1 MPPSEQSGPVAGVLA
16 RSYAFVVVSLR
27 YLIVGGW
34 AAAVVLAVM
43 FLPPLSATS
52 SGGLSDLIPPGSAAA
67 HAESDAA
74 RLFGFPIDAAV
85 AIVQR
90 DPHGMPAATRDR
102 AIRQAIAV
110 DRRLSG
116 QSTGQLAAA
125 AAALASAGQ
134 PDVARILSGPVSPGP
149 PGGIPGLAGAYP
161 LPNTAGLLRGTNEQS
176 TTVITFLSFR
186 PGTSFGAQTAG
197 ADAYVHWFLN
207 RPADHVV
214 GVTGPVPAEYDQS
227 QIIGKDILW
236 VELFTVLAIALIV
249 GLRFRSVGAPL
260 ATLACAAT
268 AYLIAVR
275 IVVWLAARMGVTLP
289 PDLDP
294 VLVVLLLGVT
304 TDYTVFFLDGMRAR
318 VAGGVPRVRAARLA
332 TAEFAPIILAA
343 GVIVAAAAASLAV
356 ARTKLLSA
364 FGPGLALTVLTAMA
378 VSMTLGPALMAIF
391 GGLLFRPVPRW
402 LRHQGVTRREGGGRE
417 RARPRTR
424 WNLRTRAARLA
435 AARPVALLIA
445 AAGTAG
451 LLAAAWGAQAIH
463 LGSPLI
469 RELPASSTAARAG
482 TAAADGFAP
491 GILSPTEI
499 LVIGPGVAR
508 QATAL
513 ARLQRELAAQPGV
526 AEIAGPATL
535 PQSAAQFNSTQ
546 LNPMLA
552 ASGGAARFVV
562 VEKTDPLD
570 ATAISRVQQ
579 LQASL
584 PALAR
589 GAGLPG
595 ARFELAG
602 QTALTGDS
610 IGSVLADLGRIALAI
625 MAVTLVLLALFLRSL
640 LAPVY
645 LLAASVLAVF
655 ATLGLTVLIG
665 QSILG
670 YGSLVYFVPFA
681 AGVLLISLGSDYN
694 VFVVGRIWEEARRR
708 PVADAVAVATPQ
720 ASRAITTA
728 GVALA
733 ASFAMLAVIPLEQF
747 RQIAIAMALGVVLDA
762 IAVRSLLVPAL
773 VALFGRLGM
782 WPGNRRIRP
791 APARRP
797 RRRRYGPAISPDRL
811 APARPARPAPTRRRS
826 SAR

>member
-1 MPPSEQSGPVAGVLA
+1 M
-16 RSYAFVVVSLR
+16 R
-27 YLIVGGW
+27 
-34 AAAVVLAVM
+34 
-43 FLPPLSATS
+43 
-52 SGGLSDLIPPGSAAA
+52 
-67 HAESDAA
+67 
-74 RLFGFPIDAAV
+74 
-85 AIVQR
+85 
-90 DPHGMPAATRDR
+90 
-102 AIRQAIAV
+102 
-110 DRRLSG
+110 
-116 QSTGQLAAA
+116 
-125 AAALASAGQ
+125 
-134 PDVARILSGPVSPGP
+134 
-149 PGGIPGLAGAYP
+149 
-161 LPNTAGLLRGTNEQS
+161 
-176 TTVITFLSFR
+176 
-186 PGTSFGAQTAG
+186 
-197 ADAYVHWFLN
+197 WFLN
-207 RPADHVV
+207 RPDDHVV
-214 GVTGPVPAEYDQS
+214 GVTGPVPAEYAQS

-249 GLRFRSVGAPL
+249 GVRFRSVGAPL

-268 AYLIAVR
+268 AYVIAIRV
-275 IVVWLAARMGVTLP
+275 VVWLAGRMGVTLP

-304 TDYTVFFLDGMRAR
+304 TDYTVFFLDGMRAQ
-318 VAGGVPRVRAARLA
+318 VAGGVPRIRAARLA

-343 GVIVAAAAASLAV
+343 GIIVAAAAASLVV
-356 ARTKLLSA
+356 ARTKMLSA

-402 LRHQGVTRREGGGRE
+402 LRRQGVTRREGGGRE
-417 RARPRTR
+417 PGRPPAR
-424 WNLRTRAARLA
+424 WNLRTRVVRFA
-435 AARPVALLIA
+435 AARPMALLIA

-451 LLAAAWGAQAIH
+451 LLAAAWGAHTIH

-469 RELPASSTAARAG
+469 RELPASASAARAG
-482 TAAADGFAP
+482 AAAADGFAP

-508 QATAL
+508 QTAAL
-513 ARLQRELAAQPGV
+513 ARLQHELAAQPGV
-526 AEIAGPATL
+526 AEIAGPASL
-535 PQSAAQFNSTQ
+535 PGSAAQLNPAQLNQTQ

-562 VEKTDPLD
+562 VENTDPLD
-570 ATAISRVQQ
+570 ATAISRVRQ
-579 LQASL
+579 LQHDL

-589 GAGLPG
+589 AAGLRG

-610 IGSVLADLGRIALAI
+610 IGSVFADLGRVALAI

-655 ATLGLTVLIG
+655 ATLGLTIGIG
-665 QSILG
+665 QHILG

-681 AGVLLISLGSDYN
+681 AGVLLVSLGSDYN

-708 PVADAVAVATPQ
+708 PVANAVAVAAPQ

-747 RQIAIAMALGVVLDA
+747 RQIALAMALGVVLDA

-782 WPGNRRIRP
+782 WPGNRRARPEP
-791 APARRP
+791 APAAPPP
-797 RRRRYGPAISPDRL
+797 RARPAISPDRPV
-811 APARPARPAPTRRRS
+811 PARPARPARTRRRS
-826 SAR
+826 SPR

>member
-1 MPPSEQSGPVAGVLA
+1 MPPPEQSGPVAGVLA

-34 AAAVVLAVM
+34 AVGVVLAIM
-43 FLPPLSATS
+43 FLPPLNAAS

-67 HAESDAA
+67 HAEADAA

-90 DPHGMPAATRDR
+90 DPHGMPAAIRDR
-102 AIRQAIAV
+102 AIRQAVAV

-116 QSTGQLAAA
+116 QSEGQLAVA
-125 AAALASAGQ
+125 AAALAKAGQ
-134 PDVARILSGPVSPGP
+134 PDAARILSGPVSPGP
-149 PGGIPGLAGAYP
+149 PGGIPGLAGAFA
-161 LPNTAGLLRGTNEQS
+161 LPNSAGLLRGTNEQS
-176 TTVITFLSFR
+176 TTVITFLYFR

-197 ADAYVHWFLN
+197 ANAYVHWFLN
-207 RPADHVV
+207 RLADHVA

-268 AYLIAVR
+268 AYVIAIR
-275 IVVWLAARMGVTLP
+275 AVVWLAGRMGVTLP

-332 TAEFAPIILAA
+332 TAEFAPIIVAA
-343 GVIVAAAAASLAV
+343 GVIVAAAAASLVV

-402 LRHQGVTRREGGGRE
+402 LRRQGVTRREGGGRQP
-417 RARPRTR
+417 ARPRAR
-424 WNLRTRAARLA
+424 WNLGTRAARFA
-435 AARPVALLIA
+435 AARPMALLIA
-445 AAGTAG
+445 GAGTAG
-451 LLAAAWGAQAIH
+451 LLAAAWGAHTIH

-469 RELPASSTAARAG
+469 RELPASSPAARAG

-499 LVIGPGVAR
+499 LVIGPGVAGKT
-508 QATAL
+508 AAL
-513 ARLQRELAAQPGV
+513 ARLQHELATQPGV
-526 AEIAGPATL
+526 AEVAGPASL
-535 PQSAAQFNSTQ
+535 PGSAQSNPAQI
-546 LNPMLA
+546 NPMLA

-579 LQASL
+579 LQHDL

-589 GAGLPG
+589 TAGLPG

-602 QTALTGDS
+602 ETALTGDS
-610 IGSVLADLGRIALAI
+610 IGSVFGDLGRVALAI

-655 ATLGLTVLIG
+655 ATLGLTILIG
-665 QSILG
+665 QEILG
-670 YGSLVYFVPFA
+670 FGSLVYFVPFA
-681 AGVLLISLGSDYN
+681 AGVLLVSLGSDYN

-708 PVADAVAVATPQ
+708 PVADAVAVAVPQ

-782 WPGNRRIRP
+782 WPGNRRARP
-791 APARRP
+791 APAE
-797 RRRRYGPAISPDRL
+797 PA
-811 APARPARPAPTRRRS
+811 APAPVRAGDQS
-826 SAR
+826 